1 MIFLIMFT
9 AIISLTMLFMVIYQS
24 YFISTGKTTNEC
36 LRKKYNVDIYDQGC
50 AKNWVRTFKQSKT
63 ARDPNIP
70 L

>member
-1 MIFLIMFT
+1 MFT

-36 LRKKYNVDIYDQGC
+36 LRKKYYVDIYDEGC
-50 AKNWVRTFKQSKT
+50 AKNWVRAFQPSKT
-63 ARDPNIP
+63 SRDLNIP